1 MKHFVFEEKTFHA
14 YLNLCISSQEE
25 LQTYWRKKLGDN
37 KLNLVQTKSLD
48 GCHVVLEKDGE
59 LRRIIWVKNF
69 DWSVRSQ
76 ATLAHELIHFVW
88 SVLEDKQIPVSR
100 DNEET
105 FAYYFDYFYTEIWWK
120 LRKLNP
126 KFKKKLK

>member
-1 MKHFVFEEKTFHA
+1 MQRFLFSEKTFQA
-14 YLNLCISSQEE
+14 YLNLFINCSQEE
-25 LQTYWRKKLGDN
+25 LEAYWRKNLGDN
-37 KLNLVQTKSLD
+37 KLKLVQDKKLN
-48 GCHVVLEKDGE
+48 GCHFLLEKDGD
-59 LRRIIWVKNF
+59 LRRVIWVEKF

-88 SVLEDKQIPVSR
+88 AVLADKDTPVVR

-126 KFKKKLK
+126 KFKKK